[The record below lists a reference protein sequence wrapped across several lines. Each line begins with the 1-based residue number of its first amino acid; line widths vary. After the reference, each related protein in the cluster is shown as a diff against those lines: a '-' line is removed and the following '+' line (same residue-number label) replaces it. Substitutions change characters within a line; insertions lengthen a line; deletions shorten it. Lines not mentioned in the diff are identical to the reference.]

1 MWVFIDADQAPMDE
15 SVGADGAVIQLVTRC
30 ESEDEFIERFA
41 RFATP
46 TDVVVPALPHVTAG
60 ASGRFVIHLKDQTTV
75 MAGRCEVS
83 VVVPMAAAPGA
94 PQQSGRALM
103 RLRLID
109 MDARSRG
116 VHLRLLERRASA
128 GKPAPTPPVVVRP
141 TTAPAL
147 SIVRP
152 PPPTPPPVV
161 TSAPP
166 VTPPPV
172 SAPAARVPLPGST
185 MNVMTTPRPP
195 LRRQA
200 VPMPTLI
207 GTPATLG
214 LAGPSFSVAAAPPLA
229 DLETTEVSAIP
240 KLETRAP
247 GAALTLPANPL
258 SDLDADDLASFV
270 EFQLLET
277 EGADS
282 AAVSLT
288 GKVKV
293 DPEAAAAALPAAA
306 PPAPATPAP
315 VAASASTWTAKVRLD
330 PRFERAVQIARRGW
344 PYASCVV
351 VGLLL
356 GIALR
361 PGAKPAAVSA
371 PQRAVAA
378 ATPAAPEP
386 APSPALAPP
395 TVADAP
401 APAPAAARKAAASI
415 PGGCM
420 ATVSTTPPDASVVW
434 GDVPLGTGRIAR
446 ASVPCGKA
454 VVTIRHDRYA
464 DVTRTMTAQPGQMAT
479 LSERMHRPP
488 AKVIIASVPAR
499 AHIKMNGRPIG
510 AAPRQ
515 LNTNRFEQVRIDA
528 SLPGYQPWSKTL
540 YLRQAET
547 RIDVELVAIPKPAP
561 AARPK
566 SARPNGK

>member
-1 MWVFIDADQAPMDE
+1 M
-15 SVGADGAVIQLVTRC
+15 GADGAVIQLVTRC

-60 ASGRFVIHLKDQTTV
+60 ASGRFVIRLKDQSTI

-83 VVVPMAAAPGA
+83 EVQPMAAAPGA
-94 PQQSGRALM
+94 PPQATRSLM

-116 VHLRLLERRASA
+116 VHLRLLERRAA
-128 GKPAPTPPVVVRP
+128 ATKPAPSPPIVVRP
-141 TTAPAL
+141 ITTPSL

-195 LRRQA
+195 LRRSA
-200 VPMPTLI
+200 APMPTLI
-207 GTPATLG
+207 GTPATFG

-258 SDLDADDLASFV
+258 SDLDAADLASFV

-293 DPEAAAAALPAAA
+293 DAEAATAAAPAAA
-306 PPAPATPAP
+306 PPAPAFPTGAAPTVVDTALPSTP
-315 VAASASTWTAKVRLD
+315 TAKVRRDARL
-330 PRFERAVQIARRGW
+330 ERAVEIARRGW

-351 VGLLL
+351 LGLLL

-361 PGAKPAAVSA
+361 PGAKAAAVSVA
-371 PQRAVAA
+371 PRAVAP

-386 APSPALAPP
+386 APPPVVAQPTEAPAA
-395 TVADAP
+395 TP
-401 APAPAAARKAAASI
+401 APAVAARKAAASI
-415 PGGCM
+415 KGDCT
-420 ATVSTTPPDASVVW
+420 ANVSTTPPDAAVVW

-464 DVTRTMTAQPGQMAT
+464 DVTRTMTAQPGQIAT
-479 LSERMHRPP
+479 LSERLHRPP
-488 AKVIIASVPAR
+488 ARLIIASVPPR
-499 AHIKMNGRPIG
+499 AHIKMNRRAVG

-547 RIDVELVAIPKPAP
+547 KIDVELVAIPKPAP
-561 AARPK
+561 APRSK
-566 SARPNGK
+566 NARPNGK

>member
-1 MWVFIDADQAPMDE
+1 
-15 SVGADGAVIQLVTRC
+15 VGADGAVIQLVTRC

-60 ASGRFVIHLKDQTTV
+60 TSGRFVIRLKDQSTI

-83 VVVPMAAAPGA
+83 EVLPMAAPPGA
-94 PQQSGRALM
+94 PPQSGRSLM

-116 VHLRLLERRASA
+116 IHLRLLERRASA
-128 GKPAPTPPVVVRP
+128 SKPAPSPPIVVRP
-141 TTAPAL
+141 TTVPSL

-166 VTPPPV
+166 VPPPPV
-172 SAPAARVPLPGST
+172 TAPAARVPLPGST

-195 LRRQA
+195 LRRPA
-200 VPMPTLI
+200 AAMPTLI

-214 LAGPSFSVAAAPPLA
+214 LAVPSFSVAAAPPLA

-258 SDLDADDLASFV
+258 SDLDAEDLASFV

-277 EGADS
+277 EGSADS

-288 GKVKV
+288 GKVKI
-293 DPEAAAAALPAAA
+293 DPEAATAAAALPAAE
-306 PPAPATPAP
+306 PATTAAAAP
-315 VAASASTWTAKVRLD
+315 VAAPASTRTSKKVRLD
-330 PRFERAVQIARRGW
+330 ARLERAVEIARRGW

-351 VGLLL
+351 LGLLL
-356 GIALR
+356 GIVLR
-361 PGAKPAAVSA
+361 PGTKVAAVSA
-371 PQRAVAA
+371 RPPAA
-378 ATPAAPEP
+378 APATPVAPEP
-386 APSPALAPP
+386 APSPAVAPP

-401 APAPAAARKAAASI
+401 TPAPAVAARKAAAST
-415 PGGCM
+415 PGDCT
-420 ATVSTTPPDASVVW
+420 ATVTTTPPDSAVVW

-464 DVTRTMTAQPGQMAT
+464 DATRTMTAQPGQIAT
-479 LSERMHRPP
+479 LSERLHRPP
-488 AKVIIASVPAR
+488 ARVIIASVPPR
-499 AHIKMNGRPIG
+499 AHIKMNRRPIG

-515 LNTNRFEQVRIDA
+515 LNTSRFEQVRIDA
-528 SLPGYQPWSKTL
+528 SLPGYQPWTKTL

-547 RIDVELVAIPKPAP
+547 RIDVELVAIPKPAS
-561 AARPK
+561 AARSK
-566 SARPNGK
+566 NARPNGK